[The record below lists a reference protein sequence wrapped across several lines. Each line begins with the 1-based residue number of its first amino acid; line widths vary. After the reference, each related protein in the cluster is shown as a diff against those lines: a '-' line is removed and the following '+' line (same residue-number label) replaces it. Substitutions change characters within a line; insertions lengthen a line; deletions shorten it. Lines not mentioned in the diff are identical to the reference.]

1 MPWTHRGSVHDTGF
15 TWDLVDDLDS
25 WRSIHDGFRSI
36 EGCLMLLIHKGIFL
50 MVLIR
55 WGNDFDASD
64 LLGNDFDLLGIFLP
78 FLDLFLNFPLH
89 FQPPGNYA

>member
-1 MPWTHRGSVHDTGF
+1 
-15 TWDLVDDLDS
+15 
-25 WRSIHDGFRSI
+25 
-36 EGCLMLLIHKGIFL
+36 MLLIHKGIFL
-50 MVLIR
+50 MVLIC

-89 FQPPGNYA
+89 FQPLGNYA